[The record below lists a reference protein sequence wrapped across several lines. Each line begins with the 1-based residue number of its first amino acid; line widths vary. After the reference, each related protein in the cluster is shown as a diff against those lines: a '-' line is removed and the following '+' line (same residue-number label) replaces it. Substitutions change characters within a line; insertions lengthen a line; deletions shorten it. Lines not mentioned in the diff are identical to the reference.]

1 MSALDEM
8 AKLVERGMREIAE
21 VVVHDDAVRITTHC
35 MYPSNGLVRVT
46 IRGGRETIVAS
57 DEGEA
62 VGEALSAGIQI
73 KDSDRLLRSVVKT
86 HGLLINKGI
95 IHTPPMPISSTPL
108 AILLVANTAADS
120 ATWLY
125 GHMKLKRDRDF
136 RRLLADFL
144 RKKFDE
150 RWTHDAKIVGAS
162 SKTHKFANLIS
173 FPNGRRLIVDP
184 VANDP
189 SSINARVVANLDI
202 KSTNDPMIE
211 QRIIY
216 DDEEDWSKSDLN
228 LLNVGATV
236 VPFSKADEVIQ
247 RIAQRVQAA

>member
-1 MSALDEM
+1 MI
-8 AKLVERGMREIAE
+8 ERGMREISD
-21 VVVHDDAVRITTHC
+21 VVVFDDAVRITTHC

-46 IRGGRETIVAS
+46 LRGGRDTIVAS

-62 VGEALSAGIQI
+62 VGEALSAGIQL
-73 KDSDRLLRSVVKT
+73 KDPDKLLRSLVKT
-86 HGLLINKGI
+86 SGLSINQGV
-95 IHTPPMPISSTPL
+95 IHTPPMPLTDAPL
-108 AILLVANTAADS
+108 AILLVANTAAEA

-125 GHMKLKRDRDF
+125 SHLKLKRDRDF
-136 RRLLADFL
+136 RRMLAEFL

-150 RWTHDAKIVGAS
+150 RWTHDARIVGAS
-162 SKTHKFANLIS
+162 SKSHKFANLIS

-189 SSINARVVANLDI
+189 SSINARVVANLDV
-202 KSTNDPMIE
+202 KSTNDPTIV

-216 DDEEDWSKSDLN
+216 DDEEEWSVSDLN

-247 RIAQRVQAA
+247 RIALREQAA